1 MMWDKKAYED
11 CQRSE
16 DMPYEEIELTR
27 DCEATQIPQGTV
39 TTLAKGTPAVITQ
52 ALGDTY
58 TVQVPTVGGLY
69 RIADKDADALGK
81 KSRGL
86 PPSAGAAEGTGTVS
100 EEAVW
105 EQLKQV
111 YDPEIPINVV
121 DLGLIYDLQVYPA
134 ADGGSNVLVQMTLT
148 AQGCGMGP
156 SIARDA
162 QYRIEA
168 LPGVTEAD
176 VRVVWDPPWTPEMMS
191 PEGKKRLGV
200 E

>member
-1 MMWDKKAYED
+1 
-11 CQRSE
+11 
-16 DMPYEEIELTR
+16 MPYEEIELNR
-27 DCEATQIPQGTV
+27 DCQAVRIPHGTTITV
-39 TTLAKGTPAVITQ
+39 PKGTLAVITQ

-58 TVQVPTVGGLY
+58 TVQLPTQGGLY

-81 KSRGL
+81 KSKGL
-86 PPSAGAAEGTGTVS
+86 ATTTVKTAGSETVN
-100 EEAVW
+100 EEIVW
-105 EQLKQV
+105 DQLKQV
-111 YDPEIPINVV
+111 YDPEIPVNVV
-121 DLGLIYDLQVYPA
+121 DLGLIYDMQIYPA

-162 QYRIEA
+162 QHRIEA
-168 LPGVTEAD
+168 LPGVAEAE

-191 PEGKKRLGV
+191 PEGKKQLGV

>member
-1 MMWDKKAYED
+1 
-11 CQRSE
+11 
-16 DMPYEEIELTR
+16 MPYEEIELCR
-27 DCEATQIPQGTV
+27 DCEAVQIPQGTPI
-39 TTLAKGTPAVITQ
+39 TIPKGTLAVITQ

-58 TVQVPTVGGLY
+58 TVQLPTMGGLY

-81 KSRGL
+81 KSKAL
-86 PPSAGAAEGTGTVS
+86 TAATSTEGNGTVG
-100 EEAVW
+100 EEMVW

-121 DLGLIYDLQVYPA
+121 DLGLIYDLRIDSLPS
-134 ADGGSNVLVQMTLT
+134 GGNKVLVQMTLT

-162 QYRIEA
+162 QHRIET
-168 LPGVTEAD
+168 LPGVTEAE

-191 PEGKKRLGV
+191 PAGKKQLGV

>member
-1 MMWDKKAYED
+1 
-11 CQRSE
+11 
-16 DMPYEEIELTR
+16 MPYEDIELSR
-27 DCEATQIPQGTV
+27 DCKAVQIPHGT
-39 TTLAKGTPAVITQ
+39 TITIPKGTPAVITQ

-58 TVQVPTVGGLY
+58 TVQLPTMGGLY

-81 KSRGL
+81 RSKEG
-86 PPSAGAAEGTGTVS
+86 PTAVAAPEGNGTVS
-100 EEAVW
+100 EEMVW
-105 EQLKQV
+105 DQLRQV

-121 DLGLIYDLQVYPA
+121 DLGLIYDLQVNSLPS
-134 ADGGSNVLVQMTLT
+134 GGKQVLVQMTLT

-162 QYRIEA
+162 QQRIEA
-168 LPGVTEAD
+168 LPGVAEAE

-191 PEGKKRLGV
+191 PEGKKQLGV